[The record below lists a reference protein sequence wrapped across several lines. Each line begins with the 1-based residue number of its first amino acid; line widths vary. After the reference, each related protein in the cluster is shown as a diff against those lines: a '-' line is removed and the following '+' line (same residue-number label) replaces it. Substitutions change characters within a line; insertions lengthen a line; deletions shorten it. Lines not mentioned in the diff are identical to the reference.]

1 MIFAVRMPVAVVAR
15 TLRESRSG
23 TGVACTAERNAAR
36 AASSPCSSAVTGGGG
51 RSGEELPQR
60 GRRVVAS
67 VEQTVGYRTGEGG
80 GAALPATS

>member
-36 AASSPCSSAVTGGGG
+36 AASSPCSSAYWRG
-51 RSGEELPQR
+51 RSQRQELPQR